1 LRASEFRYKTIRKRV
16 GRRVPRR
23 TARYAAKVTSKEV
36 AMGRLLTT
44 SVDAANAGDPAPRI
58 AAGTSADLKSTAT
71 GSARITG
78 ARADF
83 THDDATGVLLRGE
96 GTKAAE
102 HATIRK
108 GRRSFIVK
116 CEVGSWSLC
125 VVLEEDLLLLL
136 KICVIII
143 SHSLIISNSKSKIS
157 SSFRIL
163 CGQPA
168 RPHGAYIGLS
178 THDGGVRGSLF
189 S

>member
-1 LRASEFRYKTIRKRV
+1 MKSPILRASEFRYKTIRKRV

-116 CEVGSWSLC
+116 CEVWQL
-125 VVLEEDLLLLL
+125 VV
-136 KICVIII
+136 
-143 SHSLIISNSKSKIS
+143 
-157 SSFRIL
+157 
-163 CGQPA
+163 
-168 RPHGAYIGLS
+168 
-178 THDGGVRGSLF
+178 VRKQ
-189 S
+189 

>member
-1 LRASEFRYKTIRKRV
+1 MD
-16 GRRVPRR
+16 P
-23 TARYAAKVTSKEV
+23 AK
-36 AMGRLLTT
+36 
-44 SVDAANAGDPAPRI
+44 AGDPAPRI

-136 KICVIII
+136 KICVIID
-143 SHSLIISNSKSKIS
+143 SSLDRPLIISNSKSKIS